1 MCFTHTFWPQD
12 QLPDYRG
19 SLLGLV
25 GLPTRGLALQFRL
38 LVSFSIFSF
47 TYVTLSY
54 TSVWD
59 GPLFFY
65 EGGEWAIFKPKKTKS
80 FLLLYFNFLC
90 KIILAQA
97 MRINDNPIIIAMND
111 RTPEYLKGVF
121 KHSSADYIDYIENKI
136 TMPKRRAVL

>member
-38 LVSFSIFSF
+38 LVSFSVFSF

-59 GPLFFY
+59 GPLFFKR
-65 EGGEWAIFKPKKTKS
+65 EGDGQFSNQRKPS
-80 FLLLYFNFLC
+80 PFCYYILIFLC

-121 KHSSADYIDYIENKI
+121 KPSSADYIENKI

>member
-38 LVSFSIFSF
+38 LVSFSIFF
-47 TYVTLSY
+47 FHLRYIKLY
-54 TSVWD
+54 TSLGRTIIFLRGRGMGNFQTKENQV
-59 GPLFFY
+59 LF
-65 EGGEWAIFKPKKTKS
+65 A
-80 FLLLYFNFLC
+80 
-90 KIILAQA
+90 IIL
-97 MRINDNPIIIAMND
+97 PIIIAMND

-121 KHSSADYIDYIENKI
+121 KSSSADYIDYIENKI